1 MNKKKQKKN
10 NVKSSILVLLLIAI
24 LLIASTYAWFTAN
37 TNVEI
42 STLNVNV
49 GAANGLQI
57 SADGTNWKTV
67 LTNDDIDPTNVS
79 TNYADNKN
87 QIPTVMEPVSSTGE
101 MATDGTMKMFLGRVT
116 SAATGELQLTAS
128 ALTDTKGAGDNAGK
142 YIAFDVFL
150 KVDEDSMLS
159 LTKDSNVTV
168 KKGETSKGLE
178 NATRT
183 AFCVLGNTDSGATL
197 DTIQKLNTEQ
207 RASYIWEP
215 NYDAHTTT
223 GVANAKNNYQITTA
237 SPLDTKALDY
247 YGVKAA
253 IETPVALNSKETT
266 YFSQV
271 TPAYKT
277 KNTVEADVGMFQL
290 KAGITKVRIYM
301 WVEGQ
306 DVDCENTASGS
317 NISFNVKFSIP
328 AKQ

>member
-1 MNKKKQKKN
+1 MSKKKQKKSEL
-10 NVKSSILVLLLIAI
+10 KSAILILLLIAI

-37 TNVEI
+37 TNVEV

-67 LTNDDIDPTNVS
+67 LTNTDIDPTNL
-79 TNYADNKN
+79 TGTYASNVN
-87 QIPTVMEPVSSTGE
+87 QIPTIMEPVSTVGE
-101 MATDGTMKMFLGRVT
+101 MGADGKMKMFSGRVT
-116 SAATGELQLTAS
+116 SSQDGSLQLVS
-128 ALTDTKGAGDNAGK
+128 EALTDKQGTGDSAGK

-150 KVDEDSMLS
+150 KVDEDSQLS

-168 KKGETSKGLE
+168 KTGETSKGLE

-183 AFCVLGNTDSGATL
+183 AFCVLGNTAAGSDLT
-197 DTIQKLNTEQ
+197 TIQALNSDAT
-207 RASYIWEP
+207 SHIWEP
-215 NYDAHTTT
+215 NYDTHTAS
-223 GVANAKNNYQITTA
+223 GVANAKDNYNITTT
-237 SPLDTKALDY
+237 SPTATAAVPY

-253 IETPVALNSKETT
+253 IETAVPLASTDTN
-266 YFSQV
+266 YFTQV
-271 TPAYKT
+271 TPEYQT
-277 KNTVEADVGMFQL
+277 KNGNTDDTEIFQL

-317 NISFNVKFSIP
+317 NIAFNVKFSIP
-328 AKQ
+328 AKN

>member
-1 MNKKKQKKN
+1 MSKKKQKKN

-67 LTNDDIDPTNVS
+67 LTNDDIDPDNVDN
-79 TNYADNKN
+79 NYADNKN
-87 QIPTVMEPVSSTGE
+87 QIPTVMEPVSSIGE
-101 MATDGTMKMFLGRVT
+101 MATDGTMKMFLGKVT
-116 SAATGELQLTAS
+116 SATTGELQLTAD
-128 ALTDTKGAGDNAGK
+128 ALTDAKGKGETAGK

-159 LTKDSNVTV
+159 LTQDSNVTV
-168 KKGETSKGLE
+168 KDNETSKGLE

-183 AFCVLGNTDSGATL
+183 AFCVLGNTDSGASL
-197 DTIQKLNTEQ
+197 SDIQKLNSNAT
-207 RASYIWEP
+207 SYIWEP

-223 GVANAKNNYQITTA
+223 GVANAKNNYQITTT
-237 SPLDTKALDY
+237 SPLDTNAVDY

-253 IETPVALNSKETT
+253 IETPVALNSKDAT

-277 KNTVEADVGMFQL
+277 KKTVEADVQMFQL

-317 NISFNVKFSIP
+317 NIAFNVKFSIP
-328 AKQ
+328 AK